1 MFDIGFWELLV
12 IGVVGLLVIGP
23 ERLPGVARTIGL
35 YVGKLQRFVAGVKT
49 DIQQELDAGEL
60 RELLSQQ
67 DKQLKELQSL
77 VNDTRSEVNQ
87 AAQQASDDIESA
99 TSKYHGI
106 GTPLTAEES
115 VATPPVDTAPQADS
129 NDGGQPA
136 AQPATAPVNAEDKV
150 SKHA

>member
-35 YVGKLQRFVAGVKT
+35 YVGKLQRFVAGVKS
-49 DIQQELDAGEL
+49 DIQQELDASEL
-60 RELLSQQ
+60 REMLDRQ

-77 VNDTRSEVNQ
+77 VNDTRDEVNH
-87 AAQQASDDIESA
+87 AAQQASSDLDQTA
-99 TSKYHGI
+99 GKYHGI
-106 GTPLTAEES
+106 GTPLHEGEQAPVADARAEASGTAQPTDTPTTATADSGAEEK
-115 VATPPVDTAPQADS
+115 A
-129 NDGGQPA
+129 
-136 AQPATAPVNAEDKV
+136 